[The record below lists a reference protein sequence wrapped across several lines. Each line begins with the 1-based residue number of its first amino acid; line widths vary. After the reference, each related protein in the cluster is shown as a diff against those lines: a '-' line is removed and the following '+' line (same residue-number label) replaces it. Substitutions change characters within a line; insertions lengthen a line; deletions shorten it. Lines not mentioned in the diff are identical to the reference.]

1 MSFTVAHVR
10 RRSAGAVSFAQLRAG
25 LRASR
30 PQRPP
35 IAIRR
40 PLTAREVNARLDE
53 IARMARDLRGMS
65 RVNPHAFAEDKNA
78 LVQAI
83 ERLQQDRRLGVA
95 E

>member
-10 RRSAGAVSFAQLRAG
+10 RRGAAK
-25 LRASR
+25 

-40 PLTAREVNARLDE
+40 PLSVREVNARIEE
-53 IARMARDLRGMS
+53 IAALARSLRNVS
-65 RVNPHAFAEDKNA
+65 RINPHAFAEDKHA

-95 E
+95 D